1 MQSFWTSIG
10 HTCCSHLIIN
20 NWQIHVNYNCFFINF
35 HKFVSI
41 RIWLPVELGD
51 GKLKCERIF
60 VAESF
65 LSRIYS
71 DNPELRALSGNDR
84 FSFPETFVRLLKSAQ
99 KTPDFVYLISAQDEK
114 AIYSLSILIKV
125 AASRVALTFD

>member
-1 MQSFWTSIG
+1 M
-10 HTCCSHLIIN
+10 N
-20 NWQIHVNYNCFFINF
+20 P
-35 HKFVSI
+35 
-41 RIWLPVELGD
+41 LPTNPPTTIAPKKVFP
-51 GKLKCERIF
+51 RT
-60 VAESF
+60 
-65 LSRIYS
+65 YS